1 MSYKLVSKPLSEE
14 QTKMVNDIIEKNG
27 STKKDIL
34 NTLIELQ
41 DSLEEK
47 YIGEEV
53 AKIVSDKIGIPLVD
67 LYDILTFYDMLST
80 KPRAKYKIEVCT
92 CASCYL
98 NGSDSLVDIVER
110 NLGIKLGEHTDDWL
124 FEFEKCSCVGACE
137 IGPIIKVGNEIYGNL
152 NERLVASII
161 GELRDNKDL

>member
-1 MSYKLVSKPLSEE
+1 MSYKLISKPLTEE
-14 QTKMVNDIIEKNG
+14 QIGLVNDIINKNG
-27 STKKDIL
+27 STKQDIL

-53 AKIVSDKIGIPLVD
+53 AKIVSEKVNMPLVD
-67 LYDILTFYDMLST
+67 LYDILTFYDMLSV

-98 NGSDSLVDIVER
+98 NGSDSLESIIER
-110 NLGIKLGEHTDDWL
+110 NLGIKIGEHTEDWL

-152 NERLVASII
+152 NERIVASII
-161 GELRDNKDL
+161 GELRDKKDL

>member
-1 MSYKLVSKPLSEE
+1 MSYKLISKPLTED
-14 QTKMVNDIIEKNG
+14 QINLVNDIIDRNG

-47 YIGEEV
+47 YIGEQV
-53 AKIVSDKIGIPLVD
+53 ANIVSEKVGIPLVE
-67 LYDILTFYDMLST
+67 LYDILTFYDMLSV

-98 NGSDSLVDIVER
+98 NGSETLVEVVER

-137 IGPIIKVGNEIYGNL
+137 IGPIIKVGNDIYGNL
-152 NERLVASII
+152 NDRVVASII